1 MSESGSRRFSALS
14 YRYVS
19 EFDYALPLQ
28 MGTFVP
34 HTKWLISKWLANDV
48 IAVIACDLHWHLVAL
63 LCIFPIRTR
72 SHFPDSILDSTSKLL
87 YSRNQCGCCCKAT
100 SKADWLRQDFLST
113 EAAVFYSFGSNP
125 CNHVILSE

>member
-1 MSESGSRRFSALS
+1 MSESDSRGFSALS

-19 EFDYALPLQ
+19 EFDYDLSLQ
-28 MGTFVP
+28 IGTFAP
-34 HTKWLISKWLANDV
+34 HTEWLISKWFANDV
-48 IAVIACDLHWHLVAL
+48 IAVIACDLHWHLAAL

-87 YSRNQCGCCCKAT
+87 YSRNQCGGCCKAT

-125 CNHVILSE
+125 FNHVILSE